1 VRPMLITRGMS
12 MPLTVVFA
20 GVIGG
25 LFAYGL
31 IGVFLG
37 ETLMAIAYTLL
48 LAWLKEAEPVDAPAG
63 LQ

>member
-1 VRPMLITRGMS
+1 

-31 IGVFLG
+31 IGIFLG
-37 ETLMAIAYTLL
+37 LPLMAIAYALL
-48 LAWLKEAEPVDAPAG
+48 LVWLKEAESVDAPVG
-63 LQ
+63 FE